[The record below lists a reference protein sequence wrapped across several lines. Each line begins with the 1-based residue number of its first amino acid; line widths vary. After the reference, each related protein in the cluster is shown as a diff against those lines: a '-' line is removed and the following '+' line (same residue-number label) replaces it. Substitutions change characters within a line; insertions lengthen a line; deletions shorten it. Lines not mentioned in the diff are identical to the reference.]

1 MNTTTSKIKPAA
13 IGGLV
18 MGALSAL
25 PIISLGNACCC
36 LWVICGGLVAAYML
50 QDQEPGPIS
59 PADGATVGLFAG
71 VIGACVALVF
81 SIPLG
86 LLMAPMWRQ
95 LLDRLIQSGQLP
107 PEFERFASG
116 AMVGVVGLVLGFMA
130 LLMAGVIFSTLGGLL
145 GAAIFKRKTPPG
157 VIDIPP
163 SSSL

>member
-1 MNTTTSKIKPAA
+1 VNTTTSKLKPAV

-25 PIISLGNACCC
+25 PVVSLGNGCCC

-50 QDQEPGPIS
+50 QEQEPGPIS

-71 VIGACVALVF
+71 VIGAFVSLVF

-86 LLMAPMWRQ
+86 LLLAPMQRQ
-95 LLDRLIQSGQLP
+95 LVDRLLQSGQLP
-107 PEFERFASG
+107 PEFERFASS
-116 AMVGVVGLVLGFMA
+116 MVGVVGFVLGFMA

-145 GAAIFKRKTPPG
+145 GAAIFKRKTPPDG
-157 VIDIPP
+157 IDIPP